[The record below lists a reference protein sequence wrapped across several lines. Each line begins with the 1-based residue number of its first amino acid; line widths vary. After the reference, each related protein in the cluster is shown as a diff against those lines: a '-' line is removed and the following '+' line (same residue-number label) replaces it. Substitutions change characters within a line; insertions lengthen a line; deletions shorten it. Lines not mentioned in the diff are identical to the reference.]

1 MKFKNE
7 EQYLRNKYRIMQ
19 SRLKTNPSY
28 SNIKSEYEDI
38 DDFVKCWTGKV
49 DWKSNPQLDRID
61 HCGNYSQANNQWLT
75 KEEHRLKSSQERA
88 KLTDAQALEILQ
100 SDESTWK
107 WAARLENVSQN
118 LIHRLKSGKSYRW
131 LSLRAEEEED
141 GRGGKCMVPE
151 WN

>member
-1 MKFKNE
+1 MKFKTE
-7 EQYLRNKYRIMQ
+7 EQFLRNKYRIMQ

-28 SNIKSEYEDI
+28 ANIKNEYEDI
-38 DDFVKCWTGKV
+38 DEFVKCWAGKV

-118 LIHRLKSGKSYRW
+118 LIYRLKSGQSYRW
-131 LSLRAEEEED
+131 LSLRDEEEKD
-141 GRGGKCMVPE
+141 GRGGMGMVPE

>member
-1 MKFKNE
+1 MKFKTE
-7 EQYLRNKYRIMQ
+7 EQFLRNKYRIMK

-28 SNIKSEYEDI
+28 SNINSEYEDI
-38 DDFVKCWTGKV
+38 QDFVRCWAGKV
-49 DWKSNPQLDRID
+49 DWRSNPQLDRID

-118 LIHRLKSGKSYRW
+118 LIHRLKSGKSYKW
-131 LSLRAEEEED
+131 LSLRDEEEKD
-141 GRGGKCMVPE
+141 GRGGMGIVPE
-151 WN
+151 WS

>member
-1 MKFKNE
+1 MKFKTE
-7 EQYLRNKYRIMQ
+7 EQFLRNKYRIMQ

-28 SNIKSEYEDI
+28 SNIKNEYEDI
-38 DDFVKCWTGKV
+38 DEFVKCWTGKV
-49 DWKSNPQLDRID
+49 DWRSNPQLDRID

-131 LSLRAEEEED
+131 LSLRDEEEKD
-141 GRGGKCMVPE
+141 GRGGMGMVPE

>member
-1 MKFKNE
+1 MKFKTE

-19 SRLKTNPSY
+19 SRLKTNKSY

-38 DDFVKCWTGKV
+38 DDFVKSWAGKV

-61 HCGNYSQANNQWLT
+61 HRGNYSQANNQWLT

-118 LIHRLKSGKSYRW
+118 LIHRLKSGKSYKW
-131 LSLRAEEEED
+131 LSLRDEEEKD
-141 GRGGKCMVPE
+141 GRGGMGIVPE
-151 WN
+151 WS

>member
-38 DDFVKCWTGKV
+38 DHFVKCWAGKV
-49 DWKSNPQLDRID
+49 DWRSNPQLDRID
-61 HCGNYSQANNQWLT
+61 HRGNYSQANNQWLT

-118 LIHRLKSGKSYRW
+118 LIHRLKSGKSYKW
-131 LSLRAEEEED
+131 LSLRDEEEKD
-141 GRGGKCMVPE
+141 GRGGMGMVPE

>member
-1 MKFKNE
+1 MKFKTE
-7 EQYLRNKYRIMQ
+7 EQFLRNKYRIMK

-28 SNIKSEYEDI
+28 SNINSEYEDI
-38 DDFVKCWTGKV
+38 QDFVRCWAGKV

-118 LIHRLKSGKSYRW
+118 LIHRLKSGKSYKW
-131 LSLRAEEEED
+131 LSLRDEEEKD
-141 GRGGKCMVPE
+141 GRGRKCMVPE

>member
-1 MKFKNE
+1 MKFKSE
-7 EQYLRNKYRIMQ
+7 EQFLRNKYRIMQ

-28 SNIKSEYEDI
+28 SNIKNEYEDI

-49 DWKSNPQLDRID
+49 DWRSNPQLDRID

-131 LSLRAEEEED
+131 LSLRDEEEKD
-141 GRGGKCMVPE
+141 GRGGMGMVPE